1 MRSFRIIDM
10 DTFFNHLGYLIQ
22 SRPVDST
29 EGKERITSRQACAR
43 RRRRIVGKLRTLKQR
58 GSMAQRR
65 PLDIDAFAA
74 FLRKGI
80 DKWPKVVRTTGMT
93 VK

>member
-1 MRSFRIIDM
+1 
-10 DTFFNHLGYLIQ
+10 
-22 SRPVDST
+22 
-29 EGKERITSRQACAR
+29 
-43 RRRRIVGKLRTLKQR
+43 
-58 GSMAQRR
+58 MAQRR